1 MQKTREYV
9 RVLLVLTVVLGLYR
23 LLAVPLLEPP
33 APPASPIEEVVHRQP
48 EDDPWWSRYFAQG
61 AWQTKEP
68 TVIQTEEGVLLFQDW
83 QQITPERLKLWPLTI
98 VIPRNKKSGLADA
111 ANEGSVIFI
120 ENPEGAEI
128 QFREAIDLS
137 SGRPPPVV
145 GGHLRGAIQIISP
158 ASKSDGSDEL
168 FIQTKNVHI
177 DRRHLWTPS
186 AVHLKLGT
194 SVVEGQDLS
203 VVLDKD
209 LLSQSETKTPVQSV
223 FRGLDH
229 IELRYVDRVH
239 IDLPH
244 GGLWKKKAKANQK
257 NDAFVLTDDPSDKI
271 PDKPIPATMDVRC
284 GGAFYFDFHSGW
296 AKMLNSVDVTHQIV
310 GQPLDRFQCYDLEMH
325 FSSAEPEVTDIQ
337 STDPSGL
344 PEGDR
349 EALSTWTIDQIRAF
363 GKPSGDPNLPEWWVR
378 LESPG
383 MQTNAIARRLEID
396 LNRGGISV
404 SNQLQASSPIDSTRV
419 YLQYEGLRVWSP
431 NIAIENEAWR
441 TGANRKSSGRNSSNQ
456 ADQSAHLGALDAA
469 GPGSAQLMAEDGD
482 EWKLSWASQLKI
494 VPEGNEDH
502 LIIAG
507 NANASSVRQGRF
519 SAEKL
524 DAWLF
529 SVPDQTLE
537 KLRKLEPN
545 RHHSKVLPDR
555 FHAQGQVIVESAQL
569 HAQVEDMKVWLVY
582 PLLSRI
588 DSMAPANANELAIAP
603 RATQPDGFLSHSR
616 LPSNSAPLNH
626 SSPLGRLASSTG
638 NSSTNR
644 LDDTFA
650 PPALVHSDPRQ
661 PRENLESPIHVT
673 GPNLRAKIIVEATRN
688 TIDDMELDGGVTVTR
703 DHVTETSPEPLT
715 ITGDRLKLNTSENG
729 MADVQ
734 MVGSPA
740 RVKVGS
746 GSLEGPEV
754 RFNQRDQRVWIDHP
768 GEFVVPVES
777 IAKPSA
783 RSEGVQWQ
791 SSPRIQ
797 WAGGMIFDGQV
808 ANLSGGVALDGDF
821 ISNGE
826 SRWVVQ
832 GNAESMQ
839 VILTAPIGLNG
850 DRKQASDL
858 ERIILEDQVDI
869 RATQLDSKGQRIS
882 LERIAVPKLTIN
894 MLEQTLV
901 GQGAGW
907 VRSRRFGKS
916 LGSSPL
922 TKSADTKLG
931 QAKKEELF
939 CMHLTFAGA
948 MHGSFKSYELR
959 FQDRVECL
967 LGPIR
972 TWEDSLDVNQL
983 RRLSLGQ
990 SLLTCDL
997 LEIVNTAGLSSS
1009 RSSALD
1015 NKSSSNAWELDAQG
1029 HVKIDSVMESG
1040 LLNVLATQAQFVGLQ
1055 DLLRIKGTMNSPAE
1069 VHMQPTDAQTSPLHV
1084 LVTYLDLNVETMAS
1098 GNMQLI
1104 RGGTGPAIPQGFGGA
1119 VQGPASNSPA
1129 PPASIPSPRVFPP
1142 R

>member
-1 MQKTREYV
+1 M
-9 RVLLVLTVVLGLYR
+9 
-23 LLAVPLLEPP
+23 
-33 APPASPIEEVVHRQP
+33 
-48 EDDPWWSRYFAQG
+48 
-61 AWQTKEP
+61 
-68 TVIQTEEGVLLFQDW
+68 
-83 QQITPERLKLWPLTI
+83 
-98 VIPRNKKSGLADA
+98 
-111 ANEGSVIFI
+111 
-120 ENPEGAEI
+120 
-128 QFREAIDLS
+128 
-137 SGRPPPVV
+137 
-145 GGHLRGAIQIISP
+145 
-158 ASKSDGSDEL
+158 
-168 FIQTKNVHI
+168 
-177 DRRHLWTPS
+177 
-186 AVHLKLGT
+186 HLKLGT

-203 VVLDKD
+203 IVLDKD

-244 GGLWKKKAKANQK
+244 GGLWKPKSKPPEKS
-257 NDAFVLTDDPSDKI
+257 DAFVLMEDPSKKMLASATKE
-271 PDKPIPATMDVRC
+271 PPATMDVRC

-325 FSSAEPEVTDIQ
+325 FSSAEPETSVVNTNEPKAGPA
-337 STDPSGL
+337 S
-344 PEGDR
+344 DR
-349 EALSTWTIDQIRAF
+349 ESLSTWTIDQIRAF

-396 LNRGGISV
+396 LSRGGISIF
-404 SNQLQASSPIDSTRV
+404 NQLQANSPIDSTRV

-431 NIAIENEAWR
+431 SIVVENDAWR
-441 TGANRKSSGRNSSNQ
+441 TSGNRNRAIQESEPS
-456 ADQSAHLGALDAA
+456 HLGSLDAA
-469 GPGSAQLMAEDGD
+469 GPGSAQLLAEDGD
-482 EWKLSWASQLKI
+482 EWKLSWATQLKI

-507 NANASSVRQGRF
+507 NANASSLRQGRF

-529 SVPDQTLE
+529 TVQDQTLE
-537 KLRKLEPN
+537 KLRALEPN

-582 PLLSRI
+582 PLLSRVE
-588 DSMAPANANELAIAP
+588 SMELPNAAGLALSP
-603 RATQPDGFLSHSR
+603 RVTQPDGFLSQPR
-616 LPSNSAPLNH
+616 LSTNSTPPIQP
-626 SSPLGRLASSTG
+626 SPLGRLASSSGTT
-638 NSSTNR
+638 NSPRS
-644 LDDTFA
+644 DDSFA
-650 PPALVHSDPRQ
+650 PPSFVHADPNQ
-661 PRENLESPIHVT
+661 PGQSLESPIHVT

-703 DHVTETSPEPLT
+703 DHVTGTSPEPLT
-715 ITGDRLKLNTSENG
+715 ITGERLKLNTSENG

-777 IAKPSA
+777 FAKPTN
-783 RSEGVQWQ
+783 RGQGIQWQ
-791 SSPRIQ
+791 SSPRIR

-826 SRWVVQ
+826 ARWVVQ

-850 DRKQASDL
+850 DRKSPSDL
-858 ERIILEDQVDI
+858 DQIILEDQVDI
-869 RATQLDSKGQRIS
+869 RATQLNTKGERVS

-894 MLEQTLV
+894 MLQQTLV

-922 TKSADTKLG
+922 PNASNPATPSV
-931 QAKKEELF
+931 KKDKQELF
-939 CMHLTFAGA
+939 CMHLTFAGT
-948 MHGSFKSYELR
+948 MHGSFKNYDLR

-972 TWEDSLDVNQL
+972 NWEESLDVNQL
-983 RRLSLGQ
+983 RRLALGQ
-990 SLLTCDL
+990 SLLTCDVL
-997 LEIVNTAGLSSS
+997 QIVNTSNLSSS
-1009 RSSALD
+1009 RSTSFD
-1015 NKSSSNAWELDAQG
+1015 GKSSSNAWELDAQG

-1040 LLNVLATQAQFVGLQ
+1040 LLNVIATQAQFVGLQ
-1055 DLLRIKGTMNSPAE
+1055 DLLRIKGTVNSPAE

-1084 LVTYLDLNVETMAS
+1084 LVTYLDLNVETMSS

-1104 RGGTGPAIPQGFGGA
+1104 RGGTGPTIPQGIGA
-1119 VQGPASNSPA
+1119 PTQGPATNGAA
-1129 PPASIPSPRVFPP
+1129 PSSIPSPRVFPP
-1142 R
+1142 NSVSRRSAASENKSTSHDIVLVSGDYDYDYDYDYEQEHEHEHEQDLGGKAT